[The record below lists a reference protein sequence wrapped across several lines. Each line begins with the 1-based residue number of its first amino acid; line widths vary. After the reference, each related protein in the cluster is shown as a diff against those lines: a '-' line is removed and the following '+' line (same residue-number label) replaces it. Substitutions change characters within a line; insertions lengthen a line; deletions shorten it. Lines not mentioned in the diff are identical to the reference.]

1 MSDLFWY
8 PDRKYKDGE
17 YDKLGSLQSYIRY
30 YMARLQSMFKYENL
44 PDTLPQKYLEHY
56 LLHNGHCIIAKDDE
70 DRIVAYAGRPGT
82 LMNVYYIPCGY
93 QVANPYFNR
102 GLIVTD
108 ESNASESKMFKIGT
122 DCEIIYNDTYA
133 QGLLPMLNRYCRAL
147 VENDITLDIADIL
160 ARATINIS
168 AADDKTKKSA
178 ELYLS
183 RLREGKLGVIETNA
197 FIEGLNITEFSQVAN
212 SITNLIEYHQYI
224 KASLYNELGLNSNY
238 NMKRESINSNESQLN
253 DDMLHPLI
261 DDMLRER
268 QQGIDR
274 INKMFDLDIKVTF
287 NSSWEAN
294 EKEEDAIHT
303 TMQAEA
309 IAAEEA
315 VIIPLIETE
324 EEEVTNDEDTIN
336 VDSDTT
342 DSVDTMDDV
351 EVNED
356 EDISVDTTSDVS
368 ASDDIPDSTGYEEI
382 TEEDVEKASDIIEK
396 IEEVMDEVEDKVDE
410 EEEVEDDGTKDD

>member
-8 PDRKYKDGE
+8 PDRKFKDGE
-17 YDKLGSLQSYIRY
+17 YDKLAMLQSYIRY

-70 DRIVAYAGRPGT
+70 GRIVAYAGRPGT

-102 GLIVTD
+102 GLVVTD

-147 VENDITLDIADIL
+147 VENYITLDIADIL

-197 FIEGLNITEFSQVAN
+197 FIEGLNITEFAQVAN

-315 VIIPLIETE
+315 VVLPLIENTQ
-324 EEEVTNDEDTIN
+324 EEVTNIEDNNI
-336 VDSDTT
+336 DTT
-342 DSVDTMDDV
+342 DSSSDMDNTDDV
-351 EVNED
+351 IEE
-356 EDISVDTTSDVS
+356 EAPS
-368 ASDDIPDSTGYEEI
+368 EEI
-382 TEEDVEKASDIIEK
+382 TEEDVEEASDIIEK
-396 IEEVMDEVEDKVDE
+396 IEEVMDEIEDKVE
-410 EEEVEDDGTKDD
+410 EEEEEDDGAQDA